1 MKKMMIRVATLALAV
16 PGTLGVTDALAF
28 RLIQNTGSGRMTSGA
43 RVTCDDPAGY
53 VHWNTSSLS
62 WRLNPAG
69 QGGKAGVA
77 AAVQSAMTSWNN
89 VSPAPYTLN
98 YAGTTNAGFVTD
110 GINSVLWGTGN
121 GCSGSCLALTAL
133 VLVSGQVITEAD
145 ISLNDAASWNT
156 GGSDYDVQAVVTHE
170 LGHSLG
176 IHHTEL
182 QRSRNRPSMYATYF
196 GVAGRSL
203 ESDDM
208 DALNCIYGRYPPR
221 SASLIASTAMEPDSR
236 GTQGLGLGLTARP
249 RTGGSVLGFGLSTG
263 GRVKLEVFDV
273 AGRKLATLVDAVET
287 AGNHEIA
294 WDGATTQGRAASG
307 FYFARITTAE
317 GRATATVPLAE

>member
-121 GCSGSCLALTAL
+121 GCSGSCLALTA
-133 VLVSGQVITEAD
+133 
-145 ISLNDAASWNT
+145 
-156 GGSDYDVQAVVTHE
+156 
-170 LGHSLG
+170 
-176 IHHTEL
+176 
-182 QRSRNRPSMYATYF
+182 
-196 GVAGRSL
+196 
-203 ESDDM
+203 
-208 DALNCIYGRYPPR
+208 
-221 SASLIASTAMEPDSR
+221 
-236 GTQGLGLGLTARP
+236 RP
-249 RTGGSVLGFGLSTG
+249 RAGGSVLGFGLSTG

-294 WDGATTQGRAASG
+294 WDGATAQGRAASG